1 MPNLQRIVL
10 VDDEKT
16 TAKIV
21 ENALSRFDLVIFND
35 PKKALAYCLS
45 KPFDLLIADQ
55 KMPGMTGLE
64 LIREIKKQKDD
75 YFALVL
81 SAYTDTEIMLDA
93 VNSKLLYQ
101 YLVKPVEVD
110 RLEKIV
116 EGALADLARWRHER
130 QEREEQ
136 ANENQILR
144 QENSLLKFHKANPLD
159 AIYGTHPSM
168 LKIKEQL
175 KTYALS
181 DHPVLISGEEGT
193 GKKLCAQVL
202 HKLSN
207 RRDLP
212 FVHFDVSNFNEEAV
226 ELELFG
232 FSKGGTKTDRE
243 GFLAQADRGILYI
256 SGFMLLDKAIQ
267 AKILRYLNYG
277 TYYNAGGDQEK
288 TADVRLIFS
297 CVQDPLREVQAGKI
311 RKDLFYKIG
320 TLHIQIPPLRDRR
333 SDIVGLIDFIV
344 KRRNINFPPLTT
356 EAIEFFTR
364 YLYPGNV
371 RELEGLIEKVYVQT
385 RSRKNEAIDL
395 EDLGKILDE
404 NVEMYRKIQGE
415 TAVIRTI
422 QLPTGAHAYSMKEF
436 IRSIEKELIQN
447 ALEQHNLNI
456 SQTARNLMISRQ
468 GLKNKI
474 KRYGL
479 EGYDDEGEVEG
490 EDVDSGTDDEDED

>member
-21 ENALSRFDLVIFND
+21 ENALSRFDLTIFND
-35 PKKALAYCLS
+35 PKKALSYCLS

-55 KMPGMTGLE
+55 KMPGMAGLE

-75 YFALVL
+75 FFALVL
-81 SAYTDTEIMLDA
+81 SAYTEAEIMLDA

-101 YLVKPVEVD
+101 YLVKPIEVN

-116 EGALADLARWRHER
+116 EEALGDLARWRHEL

-144 QENSLLKFHKANPLD
+144 QENSLLKFYKTNPLD

-175 KTYALS
+175 KTYSLS
-181 DHPVLISGEEGT
+181 DHPVLISGEEGS

-212 FVHFDVSNFNEEAV
+212 FVHFDVSNFNEETV
-226 ELELFG
+226 EVELFG
-232 FSKGGTKTDRE
+232 STKGGNKVDRE

-256 SGFMLLDKAIQ
+256 SGFTLLDKAIQ
-267 AKILRYLNYG
+267 AKLLRYLNYG
-277 TYYNAGGDQEK
+277 TYYNVGGEQEK

-297 CVQDPLREVQAGKI
+297 CVQDPLREVQAGNI

-320 TLHIQIPPLRDRR
+320 TLHIKLSPLRDRR

-436 IRSIEKELIQN
+436 IRGIEKELIEN

-456 SQTARNLMISRQ
+456 SQTARILMVSRQ

-479 EGYDDEGEVEG
+479 EGYDDEDEG
-490 EDVDSGTDDEDED
+490 EEVDSGADDEDED